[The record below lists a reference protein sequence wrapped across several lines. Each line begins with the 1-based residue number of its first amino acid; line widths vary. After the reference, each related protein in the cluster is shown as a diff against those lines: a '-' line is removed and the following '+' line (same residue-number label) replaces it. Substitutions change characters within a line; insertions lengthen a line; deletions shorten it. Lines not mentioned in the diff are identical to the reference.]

1 MKIKIDTSGLKRS
14 KWYEYATRF
23 AFGGTVTALAGLI
36 AKRYGP
42 AIGGLFMA
50 FPAILPASATL
61 IEKLEK
67 EKKERGGKD
76 AGERGRV
83 AAGVDAIGAS
93 MGAFGLGAFALVV
106 WQMLPR
112 SGTAIVLAGATLVWL
127 IISVSAWEL
136 REKLWKR
143 WAQRLRAAERVRTS
157 ARRTIHH

>member
-23 AFGGTVTALAGLI
+23 AFGGAVTAVAGLI

-42 AIGGLFMA
+42 VIGGLFMA

-61 IEKLEK
+61 IEKLET
-67 EKKERGGKD
+67 EKKERAGKD
-76 AGERGRV
+76 AGGRGRV

-106 WQMLPR
+106 WKMLP
-112 SGTAIVLAGATLVWL
+112 SETGIVLAGATLVWL
-127 IISVSAWEL
+127 IVSVSAWEF
-136 REKLWKR
+136 REKLWRR
-143 WAQRLRAAERVRTS
+143 WVQRLKAAERVRSSTS
-157 ARRTIHH
+157 RTINH